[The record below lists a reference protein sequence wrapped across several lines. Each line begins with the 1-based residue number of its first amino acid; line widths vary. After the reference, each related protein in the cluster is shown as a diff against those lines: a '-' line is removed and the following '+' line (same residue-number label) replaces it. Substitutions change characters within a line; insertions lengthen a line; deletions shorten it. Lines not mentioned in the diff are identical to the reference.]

1 MMQRTAGLLFLLL
14 EFLHLSTT
22 SATASDALRPEALET
37 FFRLRVVAAAVDIEK
52 VSGPYP
58 GPTTGLVPIASVLD
72 RPLIV
77 QRRLR
82 GSLRDAWG
90 RPILY
95 WSDGTSY
102 MVVSLGAD
110 GQPQFDY
117 TLDPPYAGVPKG
129 WAGTDPADD
138 LVVVDGV
145 AYRGPASLSEIL
157 RRTMADLRV
166 TATACESYAIDNNVY
181 PGPITPIDAVSRIET
196 DLEPA
201 YIRVLTK
208 VDPWG
213 QPYLFWSNT
222 RAYALV
228 SYGVDG
234 QPDYPY
240 AMWGQ
245 AEFEALAVG
254 PTTALGQDLVFVNG
268 QFAQWPAVGVGP

>member
-1 MMQRTAGLLFLLL
+1 MMRTTAGLYFLLL
-14 EFLHLSTT
+14 AFLHLSTT
-22 SATASDALRPEALET
+22 AAAGSNALRPEVLET
-37 FFRLRVVAAAVDIEK
+37 FFRLRVVAAALDIEK

-58 GPTTGLVPIASVLD
+58 GPTAGLVPLASVLD
-72 RPLIV
+72 RPFIV

-110 GQPQFDY
+110 GQTQFDY
-117 TLDPPYAGVPKG
+117 SLDPPYAGVPKG
-129 WAGTDPADD
+129 WAGTDPTDD

-157 RRTMADLRV
+157 RRAMADLRI

-181 PGPITPIDAVSRIET
+181 PGPVTPIDAVSRIET
-196 DLEPA
+196 DLEPV

-240 AMWGQ
+240 LTWGQ
-245 AEFEALAVG
+245 AEFEALATG
-254 PTTALGQDLVFVNG
+254 PTTRLGQDLVFVNG